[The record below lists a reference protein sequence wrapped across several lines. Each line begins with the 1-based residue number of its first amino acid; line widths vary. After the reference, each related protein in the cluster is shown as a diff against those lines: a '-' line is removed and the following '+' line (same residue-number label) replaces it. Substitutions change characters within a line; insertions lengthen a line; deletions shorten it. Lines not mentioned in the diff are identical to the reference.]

1 MMIIIVADGR
11 WLCARQYFKQ
21 FTSVISLTP
30 RLYEACVCVCVCAR
44 ARVRACV
51 CICLPG
57 RGSAQPGRG
66 ANPPSPCPLT
76 CFVSALKPSSW

>member
-30 RLYEACVCVCVCAR
+30 RLYEACVCVCAR
-44 ARVRACV
+44 TCACV
-51 CICLPG
+51 RVHLFTWEGVRPAREGCKPAEPL
-57 RGSAQPGRG
+57 
-66 ANPPSPCPLT
+66 SPDL
-76 CFVSALKPSSW
+76 LR

>member
-30 RLYEACVCVCVCAR
+30 RLYEACVCVCVR
-44 ARVRACV
+44 AHVCVRACASV
-51 CICLPG
+51 YLG
-57 RGSAQPGRG
+57 GG
-66 ANPPSPCPLT
+66 PPSQGGVQT
-76 CFVSALKPSSW
+76 RRALVP

>member
-30 RLYEACVCVCVCAR
+30 RLYEACVCVCVR
-44 ARVRACV
+44 AHVCVRACASVTWEGV
-51 CICLPG
+51 CPAREGCKPAEPL
-57 RGSAQPGRG
+57 
-66 ANPPSPCPLT
+66 SPDL
-76 CFVSALKPSSW
+76 LR